1 MSYLAFNAAPIK
13 DNENTNGNANDKKRN
28 ARNKT
33 LKKYNSN
40 GNSNGR
46 VADMINQIHQSSLLN
61 DDDNE
66 MGDFNLPLPESI
78 GNQRKAD
85 NEVKQQGQHTFIPH
99 EDQSQGKWQ
108 GTSWNQ
114 AHSPPQPP
122 LPFQPQQQQ
131 QQQQHKP
138 SQQHS
143 NEEGDPS
150 VTRDGFSNLSEHT
163 PNYLN
168 KHIPYYNQMSLG
180 ENIQNRDELL
190 TKLNY
195 MIHILEEQQD
205 QKTGHVTEEVVLY
218 SFLGIFI
225 IFVID
230 SFARAGKYVR

>member
-1 MSYLAFNAAPIK
+1 M
-13 DNENTNGNANDKKRN
+13 
-28 ARNKT
+28 
-33 LKKYNSN
+33 
-40 GNSNGR
+40 
-46 VADMINQIHQSSLLN
+46 
-61 DDDNE
+61 
-66 MGDFNLPLPESI
+66 
-78 GNQRKAD
+78 
-85 NEVKQQGQHTFIPH
+85 
-99 EDQSQGKWQ
+99 
-108 GTSWNQ
+108 
-114 AHSPPQPP
+114 
-122 LPFQPQQQQ
+122 
-131 QQQQHKP
+131 
-138 SQQHS
+138 QQHS

>member
-114 AHSPPQPP
+114 AHTPPQPP

-131 QQQQHKP
+131 QQHKP
-138 SQQHS
+138 LQQHS

>member
-114 AHSPPQPP
+114 AHTPPQPP